1 MKVVIIGT
9 GNTATA
15 LGRLIKQSGYSVLQV
30 CGRTTEATRT
40 LAESLDAAYATS
52 MKAIDPNGDLY
63 LMAVSD
69 DAIATIA
76 GQFSFHTKLL
86 VHTAGSVSIDILKE
100 ASRNYGV
107 LYPLQSLR
115 KEAGSLPVIP
125 FLVDG
130 NTGDDLTLLYDFAQ
144 TLSPLVQKAGDAVR
158 KKYHLAAVL
167 VNNFS
172 NHLYSLAKDFC
183 AGTQT
188 DFNLLLPLIQQLP
201 PRLNDYSPQE
211 LQTGPAIRND
221 QVTIDTHLTLLKD
234 YPEIKNLYA
243 LFTKGIQE
251 YYRRK

>member
-9 GNTATA
+9 GNTATV
-15 LGRLIKQSGYSVLQV
+15 LGKLIKQSAHSIIQV
-30 CGRTTEATRT
+30 CGRTAEATRL
-40 LAESLDAAYATS
+40 LAESLDAAYVTS
-52 MKAIDPNGDLY
+52 MKEIDPDGDLY
-63 LMAVSD
+63 LLAVSD
-69 DAIATIA
+69 NALATIA
-76 GQFSFHTKLL
+76 GQFSFSSKLL
-86 VHTAGSVSIDILKE
+86 VHTAGSVSIDVLKN

-115 KEAGSLPVIP
+115 KKVESLPVVP

-130 NTGDDLTLLYDFAQ
+130 NTSDDLTLLYDFAK
-144 TLSPLVQKAGDAVR
+144 TLSPLVQKAGDADR

-172 NHLYSLAKDFC
+172 NHLYTLANNFC
-183 AGTQT
+183 VGTKT

-201 PRLNDYSPQE
+201 LRLHEYSPQE

-221 QVTIDTHLTLLKD
+221 QVTLDTQLTMLND

-243 LFTKGIQE
+243 LFTKSIQE
-251 YYRRK
+251 YYNRK